1 LEPPEFKSMVEAVRT
16 AEQSLGQV
24 YFGLS
29 EREQASRRFR
39 RSLFVVRDVKR
50 GEIFTAKNVRSIR
63 PAGGLHTRHLQQI
76 LGRRAARDIESG
88 TPLNWELV
96 VKS

>member
-1 LEPPEFKSMVEAVRT
+1 VRT

-63 PAGGLHTRHLQQI
+63 PGEGLHTRHLQQI
-76 LGRRAARDIESG
+76 LGRKAARDIERG
-88 TPLNWELV
+88 TPLGWDLIL
-96 VKS
+96 KS